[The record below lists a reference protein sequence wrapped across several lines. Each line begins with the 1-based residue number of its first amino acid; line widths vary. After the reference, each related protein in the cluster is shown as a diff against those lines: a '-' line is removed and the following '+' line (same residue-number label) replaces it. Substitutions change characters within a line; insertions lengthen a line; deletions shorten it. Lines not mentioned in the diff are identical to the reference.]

1 MEDWPYRRCAF
12 CRQLFDP
19 REPDEIAHHVRGPGH
34 KPMPGIPD
42 DGLETIPLD
51 FDGVQPSRLGEP
63 EPAPWDPKR
72 KPLPYKTMR
81 PGRRKK
87 NSFKVGVHP
96 IRNGQGRFT

>member
-19 REPDEIAHHVRGPGH
+19 REPDEIAHHVRGAGH

-51 FDGVQPSRLGEP
+51 FAGVQPRGGVDP

-72 KPLPYKTMR
+72 MPLPYNTAR
-81 PGRRKK
+81 RGRRKK
-87 NSFKVGVHP
+87 GDFKQP
-96 IRNGQGRFT
+96 D